1 MAIDKMAI
9 LTDGYAPHPACPT
22 AAEIADAV
30 YDELKAGHTIDG
42 SYGLEISKLT
52 KKVDR
57 NFVVKL

>member
-1 MAIDKMAI
+1 MAIV
-9 LTDGYAPHPACPT
+9 TDGFQPSLAHPT

-30 YDELKAGHTIDG
+30 FDELKVGHTIDG
-42 SYGLEISKLT
+42 SYGLEISNIT

>member
-1 MAIDKMAI
+1 MAIV
-9 LTDGYAPHPACPT
+9 TDGFQPSLVHPT

-30 YDELKAGHTIDG
+30 WDGLKAGHTIPG